1 MTQETPE
8 SKPIPPMNVAVRY
21 ENPAKRPIFTY
32 IILVFT
38 ILTYIA
44 QLLSTRIVGFD
55 IPATFGAKV
64 NELITQ
70 GDIWRL
76 VTPMFLHAS
85 LLHIGFNMYAL
96 VIFGHRLERV
106 YGHSRFLLL
115 YFLAGVTGNLFSF
128 YLTPGISI
136 GASTAVFGLL
146 AAEGIFIYTNRRFF
160 PNATYALREIILI
173 LVFNI
178 FIGFSVPQIDNW
190 GHMGGLIGGLAFAW
204 FAGPLIQIK
213 KGVSEIHLYDAHR
226 DSRIIW
232 ISSVHLL
239 IVALLVAIRILR

>member
-1 MTQETPE
+1 MNQEAPE
-8 SKPIPPMNVAVRY
+8 SNPTTPMNVAVRY
-21 ENPAKRPIFTY
+21 ENPAKRPVFTY
-32 IILVFT
+32 IILVLT

-44 QLLSTRIVGFD
+44 QQLSTRIVGFD
-55 IPATFGAKV
+55 VPATFGAKV
-64 NELITQ
+64 NELIIQ
-70 GDIWRL
+70 GEIWRL
-76 VTPMFLHAS
+76 VTPMVLHAS

-96 VIFGHRLERV
+96 VVFGHRLERV
-106 YGHSRFLLL
+106 YGHTRFLLL
-115 YFLAGVTGNLFSF
+115 YFLAGITGNLFSF
-128 YLTPGISI
+128 YLTPGVSI

-178 FIGFSVPQIDNW
+178 FIGFSTPQIDNW

-213 KGVSEIHLYDAHR
+213 KEETAIRLYDTHRDNRIFWISGIHLF
-226 DSRIIW
+226 
-232 ISSVHLL
+232 V
-239 IVALLVAIRILR
+239 VALLSAMRILR

>member
-1 MTQETPE
+1 MNQEAPE
-8 SKPIPPMNVAVRY
+8 SNPTIPMNVAVRY
-21 ENPAKRPIFTY
+21 ENPAKRPTFTY

-38 ILTYIA
+38 CVTYIA

-55 IPATFGAKV
+55 VPATFGAKV
-64 NELITQ
+64 NEFITQ
-70 GDIWRL
+70 GEIWRL

-96 VIFGHRLERV
+96 IIFGHRLERI

-115 YFLAGVTGNLFSF
+115 YFLAGITGNLFSF

-160 PNATYALREIILI
+160 PNATYALREIIMI

-178 FIGFSVPQIDNW
+178 FIGFSTPQIDNW

-213 KGVSEIHLYDAHR
+213 KEVTEIRLYDAHR
-226 DSRIIW
+226 DGRILW
-232 ISSVHLL
+232 ISGVHLF
-239 IVALLVAIRILR
+239 IIALLVVIRIMS

>member
-1 MTQETPE
+1 MNQEAPKSNPTT
-8 SKPIPPMNVAVRY
+8 PMNVAVRY
-21 ENPAKRPIFTY
+21 ENPAKRPTFTY

-38 ILTYIA
+38 CLTYIG
-44 QLLSTRIVGFD
+44 QLLSTRFVGFD
-55 IPATFGAKV
+55 VPATFGAKV

-70 GDIWRL
+70 GQIWRL

-96 VIFGHRLERV
+96 IIFGHRLERI

-115 YFLAGVTGNLFSF
+115 YFLAGITGNLFSF

-160 PNATYALREIILI
+160 PNATYALREIIMI

-178 FIGFSVPQIDNW
+178 FIGFSMPQIDNW

-213 KGVSEIHLYDAHR
+213 KDITEIRLYDAHR

-232 ISSVHLL
+232 ISGVHLF
-239 IVALLVAIRILR
+239 IIALLVVIRIMS